1 MTRRTGPSS
10 ATLPPARSSVTTV
23 TFRETRAIGVG
34 IIGLSASRG
43 WAATAHLPALR
54 SLPDYEVRAVSGS
67 TPGSAKKAAAAHGV
81 AAACADH
88 VELANRDDVDLVV
101 VTVKVPEHHRL
112 VSAAIEAGK
121 AVLCEW
127 PLGNGAEEAAD
138 LAGRAAARGVRG
150 FVGLQAWSAPAVRFI
165 RDLVHGGAVGEVL
178 SASVLGA
185 GDRWGPTIHP
195 SVTYL
200 LDKKNGATLLTI
212 PFGHTLEAVSSVLGE
227 FASLNATMARRR
239 PASRRTDTGET
250 VPMTA
255 EDQIAVSGVLAG
267 GAVVSMHYRGGRSA
281 GTEGDLVVS
290 GSSGHLQYG
299 QVEILA
305 AGEPGG
311 ALVPARIPDR
321 YYRAPGDR
329 ASLAYTVAEAYV
341 QIAADLRHGTGDA
354 PDFAD
359 ALRRH
364 RTLEAIERAAQ
375 TGQRQ
380 SPSPT
385 PA

>member
-1 MTRRTGPSS
+1 M
-10 ATLPPARSSVTTV
+10 
-23 TFRETRAIGVG
+23 TFRETRTIGVG
-34 IIGLSASRG
+34 IIGFGASRG
-43 WAATAHLPALR
+43 LAATAHLPALR

-67 TPGSAKKAAAAHGV
+67 TPGSGKKAAAAHGV

-88 VELANRDDVDLVV
+88 AELANRDDVDLVV

-150 FVGLQAWSAPAVRFI
+150 FVGLQARSAPAVRFI

-178 SASVLGA
+178 STSVLGT

-227 FASLNATMARRR
+227 FASLNATMASRR

-250 VPMTA
+250 LPMTA
-255 EDQIAVSGVLAG
+255 EEQIAVSGVLAG

-281 GTEGDLVVS
+281 GTGFLWEINGTEGDLVVR

-321 YYRAPGDR
+321 YYRAQGDR

-341 QIAADLRHGTGDA
+341 QIAADLRHGTGGA

-380 SPSPT
+380 APSPT

>member
-1 MTRRTGPSS
+1 
-10 ATLPPARSSVTTV
+10 V
-23 TFRETRAIGVG
+23 TFPQGRAIGVG

-67 TPGSAKKAAAAHGV
+67 TPDSAKKAAAAHGI
-81 AAACADH
+81 AASCADH
-88 VELANRDDVDLVV
+88 VELVSRDDVDLVV

-127 PLGNGAEEAAD
+127 PLGNGADEAAD
-138 LAGRAAARGVRG
+138 LTGRAAARGVRG
-150 FVGLQAWSAPAVRFI
+150 FVGLQARSAPAVRCI
-165 RDLVHGGAVGEVL
+165 HDLVHGGAVGEVL
-178 SASVLGA
+178 STSLLGA

-195 SVTYL
+195 SATYL
-200 LDKKNGATLLTI
+200 LDKSNGATLLTI
-212 PFGHTLEAVSSVLGE
+212 PFGHTLEAVCSVLGE
-227 FASLNATMARRR
+227 FTSLNATMASRRT
-239 PASRRTDTGET
+239 ASRRTDTGET
-250 VPMTA
+250 LPMTA
-255 EDQIAVSGVLAG
+255 EDQIAVSGVLVG
-267 GAVVSMHYRGGRSA
+267 GAVASMHYRGGRSA
-281 GTEGDLVVS
+281 GTGFLWEINGTEGDLVAR

-299 QVEILA
+299 QVEILTA
-305 AGEPGG
+305 SEPGG
-311 ALVPARIPDR
+311 ALVPVRIPDR
-321 YYRAPGDR
+321 YYRAAGER

-375 TGQRQ
+375 TGERQ
-380 SPSPT
+380 AVS
-385 PA
+385 